1 MSYPSASLVLASDLD
16 TVENGAG
23 DHLVN
28 VLDLLRRRK
37 NPAIFICYRR
47 HGEGAGFG
55 GRVADKLVSH
65 FGPHQCFR
73 DVENI
78 ETGADFVE
86 SISKAIAVCEVLV
99 VVIAPDWVTQEDAS
113 NRPRIEDPKDFVR
126 LEVSAALQ
134 RNIRVMPVLVGGA
147 RVPDEDN
154 LPDDLKAL
162 PRRQAHELTDSRWNY
177 DTDRLIEAIESIGI
191 KGRSPA
197 QQEAFKQ
204 KVKLGAAVLATFA
217 VVSLGLVQ
225 MYRFGS
231 AFTETEKAP
240 QTTLQEDEPD
250 PSQLEAELRAEQ
262 ERNRALEAERDRA
275 RLEAE
280 LEAEKAKRREAERER
295 TETRPPASSIPNIA
309 GIWRDSNSQSNGGQI
324 TQNGSRFDF
333 SRWGVLP
340 NGVRFESVG
349 TGTISAGRFTS
360 QYNATYQTGFISAG
374 SCSGTISSNG
384 TRMDMTCTDN
394 VLGVFPV
401 TSFRQ

>member
-1 MSYPSASLVLASDLD
+1 
-16 TVENGAG
+16 
-23 DHLVN
+23 VN

-37 NPAIFICYRR
+37 HPTIFICYRR
-47 HGEGAGFG
+47 HGEGSGFG

-86 SISKAIAVCEVLV
+86 SINKAIAVCEVLV
-99 VVIAPDWVTQEDAS
+99 VVIGPDWSTQKDAS
-113 NRPRIEDPKDFVR
+113 NQPRIEDPTDFVR

-147 RVPDEDN
+147 QMPDEEN

-177 DTDRLIEAIESIGI
+177 DTDRLIEGIESIGI
-191 KGRSPA
+191 KGTSRA

-204 KVKLGAAVLATFA
+204 KLKVGAAVLLTIA
-217 VVSLGLVQ
+217 VVSLGLLQ
-225 MYRFGS
+225 MDGFGS
-231 AFTETEKAP
+231 APTETGEVP
-240 QTTLQEDEPD
+240 QTTLQEDEPH

-262 ERNRALEAERDRA
+262 ERSRALETERDRA
-275 RLEAE
+275 RLETE
-280 LEAEKAKRREAERER
+280 LEAEKAKRREAERTR
-295 TETRPPASSIPNIA
+295 TETRPPAASIPTIA
-309 GIWRDSNSQSNGGQI
+309 GVWRDSGPPGNGGQI
-324 TQNGSRFDF
+324 TQNGSRFGF
-333 SRWGVLP
+333 LRWGVLP
-340 NGVRFESVG
+340 NGVGFESVG

-360 QYNATYQTGFISAG
+360 QYDATYQSGVTSAG
-374 SCSGTISSNG
+374 SCSGTISSSG
-384 TRMDMTCTDN
+384 TRLDMTCTDN
-394 VLGVFPV
+394 VLGVFAV